1 MVEARPLH
9 PFEKWWVAL
18 GVACFA
24 WLLMAR
30 PLWAQAQPQALQRAN
45 QEDEI
50 VYIDNEG
57 FIRVFDPQTP
67 PQMPA
72 VTFRSPDGGWFD
84 AIVADVNGDGDDEI
98 VAISEEGVLKIYDP
112 VVAAGP
118 VLPDRQFNGVYW
130 DELYAAQL
138 PGRPLLLATGEFD
151 DNPASREI
159 VVVFEDPDRS
169 STSRIQILAQPA
181 PPFDGRIWQPLTDA
195 TLRAVAT
202 AVATGD
208 LDGDGRDEIAVVARD
223 AGRLSV
229 FRREANNVL
238 REFWT
243 SASQQRPWRDVAIG
257 NVAPES
263 SLPELVAVRNAAPPL
278 ASLVVLR
285 YKAPDAFEDVFL
297 APHLPAPR
305 TVFLANVNQ
314 ASASQIF
321 MLRDV
326 PANDTRPRLFNS
338 RSGTGAGFSFEVRLD
353 DDNGYRVAAAGD
365 LDGDGKDEIALARDT
380 GLLIFREPAS
390 STTLT
395 QTVTTPTNRRTLAIG
410 NLDALGRDFL
420 TSAPPSLNFSVRAG
434 ERAPAQSVALS
445 NLTRSGS
452 IPFVVEIL
460 PRVGF
465 ASVTPVAGAT
475 PANLSVAVDATDLLP
490 ISELSAAEAAT
501 LGVDLSALT
510 PTYGA
515 NVVVTAADPLAL
527 NSPLTIPVLIEV
539 TPGIVMRPAQ
549 IGVMLRSTGASP
561 TCEGAF
567 PMTMEVSVLGTS
579 GISFTV
585 SVTSGDGPS
594 IQEVE
599 AVEGAAAEEMAVAW
613 PSSVSWLALTS
624 AGNAV
629 PQTLTITIGA
639 ETSPP
644 TPMAEAEIVLRS
656 ATPSLVRRVPIRVGC
671 FQHLLYAPLLE
682 R

>member
-9 PFEKWWVAL
+9 PLEKWWVAL

-24 WLLMAR
+24 WLLMVR
-30 PLWAQAQPQALQRAN
+30 PLWAQAQPQALQTAN

-98 VAISEEGVLKIYDP
+98 IAISEEGVLKIYDP

-118 VLPDRQFNGVYW
+118 VQPDRQFNGVYW
-130 DELYAAQL
+130 DELFVAQL

-151 DNPASREI
+151 DNPASHEI

-297 APHLPAPR
+297 SPHLPAPR
-305 TVFLANVNQ
+305 AVFLANVNQ

-321 MLRDV
+321 MFRDV

-353 DDNGYRVAAAGD
+353 ADNGYRVATAGD

-395 QTVTTPTNRRTLAIG
+395 QTVTALTNRRTLAIG

-420 TSAPPSLNFSVRAG
+420 ASAPASLTFSVRAG
-434 ERAPAQSVALS
+434 ERAQAQSVTLS

-465 ASVTPVAGAT
+465 VNATPAAGAT

-501 LGVDLSALT
+501 LGVDLSVVT

-549 IGVMLRSTGASP
+549 IGVMLRSTGSAP

-567 PMTMEVSVLGTS
+567 PLTMEVSVLGAS
-579 GISFTV
+579 GITFTV
-585 SVTSGDGPS
+585 NLTAVGGSSV
-594 IQEVE
+594 QEAE
-599 AVEGAAAEEMAVAW
+599 PTEGLPEGMTVVW
-613 PSSVSWLALTS
+613 PSSVPWLSATS
-624 AGNAV
+624 VGNSV
-629 PQTLTITIGA
+629 PEILTLTIGA
-639 ETSPP
+639 GETPP

-671 FQHLLYAPLLE
+671 FRHLLYAPLLE